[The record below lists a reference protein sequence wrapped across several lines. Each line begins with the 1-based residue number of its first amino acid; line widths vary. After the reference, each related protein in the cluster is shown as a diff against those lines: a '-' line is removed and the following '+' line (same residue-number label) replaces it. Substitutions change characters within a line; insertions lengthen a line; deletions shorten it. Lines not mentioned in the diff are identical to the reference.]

1 MKHIRRK
8 VFRCTGRKVEV
19 SSRQIVY
26 RRRSRKLC
34 CSENMKSMSQKL
46 LQTKEVELQLRVE
59 EGGKS
64 GEEMS
69 LLTWEPPGSSRTQ

>member
-19 SSRQIVY
+19 SRQIVY

-34 CSENMKSMSQKL
+34 ISENMRSMSQKL